1 MRLQVVASHLGAPG
15 TPAPEPTGPRGPE
28 GTSRRP
34 GLAARAS
41 YRRVGIRGAA
51 TEAQR
56 AGTENRRLFFPEL
69 LRACAER
76 DGDRRS
82 SSIAGRRPPPSSR
95 RLAATSQRL
104 NDRRPPAALPRR
116 LRSTEE
122 PGSAARWGWR
132 RRRRRRGDLRGLGPW
147 CVTLAA
153 ASSSR
158 RAAPP
163 RPDAPAPP
171 PGCHS
176 TPPEPG
182 QARGTKTLRYAPPHW
197 SAWKAPPPAPS
208 LGTES
213 LGGGGDRRPCCHDNR
228 CLGPGRP
235 AHLLIVPR
243 AQVDGA
249 VAKFCCCGCTRSCVA
264 RTEEKSS
271 QLLLQLQ
278 KLCPRRAVGKVTNAQ
293 RPTPC
298 PSDLGDPSPSVQPG
312 FQIL

>member
-1 MRLQVVASHLGAPG
+1 MRLQVVASYLGAPG

-51 TEAQR
+51 TGAQR
-56 AGTENRRLFFPEL
+56 AGTESRRLFFPKL

-95 RLAATSQRL
+95 RPAATSQRL
-104 NDRRPPAALPRR
+104 NDGRPPAALLRR

-122 PGSAARWGWR
+122 PGSAARWRW
-132 RRRRRRGDLRGLGPW
+132 RRRGDLRGLGPW

-176 TPPEPG
+176 TPPAPG
-182 QARGTKTLRYAPPHW
+182 QALGTQTLRSTPPHW
-197 SAWKAPPPAPS
+197 SAWRAPPSAPS

-213 LGGGGDRRPCCHDNR
+213 LGGGG
-228 CLGPGRP
+228 RP
-235 AHLLIVPR
+235 APLLP
-243 AQVDGA
+243 
-249 VAKFCCCGCTRSCVA
+249 
-264 RTEEKSS
+264 
-271 QLLLQLQ
+271 
-278 KLCPRRAVGKVTNAQ
+278 
-293 RPTPC
+293 
-298 PSDLGDPSPSVQPG
+298 
-312 FQIL
+312 